1 MKKKI
6 LISTG
11 GSGGHVIPAI
21 SFYEH
26 LKENFDVSLVV
37 DQRGHKFIN
46 KNKFQYT
53 IINSPRL
60 SLNLLKLPLTLINL
74 IIALFKSF
82 FFLKKNRIDIL
93 LATGGYMSVP
103 ICLAAKILK
112 IKGKIFTSKK
122 YGFETG
128 F

>member
-46 KNKFQYT
+46 KNKFNNFFY
-53 IINSPRL
+53 IFCF
-60 SLNLLKLPLTLINL
+60 TLFFVFRDDL
-74 IIALFKSF
+74 F
-82 FFLKKNRIDIL
+82 FFK
-93 LATGGYMSVP
+93 
-103 ICLAAKILK
+103 
-112 IKGKIFTSKK
+112 
-122 YGFETG
+122 
-128 F
+128 

>member
-37 DQRGHKFIN
+37 DQRGHKFLN
-46 KNKFQYT
+46 KN
-53 IINSPRL
+53 
-60 SLNLLKLPLTLINL
+60 
-74 IIALFKSF
+74 
-82 FFLKKNRIDIL
+82 
-93 LATGGYMSVP
+93 
-103 ICLAAKILK
+103 
-112 IKGKIFTSKK
+112 
-122 YGFETG
+122 
-128 F
+128 

>member
-46 KNKFQYT
+46 KNKFKYT

-60 SLNLLKLPLTLINL
+60 SLNPLKLPLTLINL
-74 IIALFKSF
+74 IISLFKSF
-82 FFLKKNRIDIL
+82 FFFKK
-93 LATGGYMSVP
+93 
-103 ICLAAKILK
+103 K
-112 IKGKIFTSKK
+112 
-122 YGFETG
+122 
-128 F
+128 